1 MQSSAAT
8 PQAYLAAL
16 PDERRAILTAVRDVI
31 LANLDPQY
39 AELMQYGMLSY
50 VIPHSIYPVGYH
62 CDAKQPVPF
71 AAIASQKNH
80 IFLYLMGLYV
90 GCAGTDETNDATWFR
105 EAWAVSGKKQ
115 LDMGKACVRF
125 KKIDDVPLD
134 VVGEAIRRMPTQRYL
149 ALYKATLAK

>member
-80 IFLYLMGLYV
+80 ISLYLMGLYV

-105 EAWAVSGKKQ
+105 EAWTASGKKQ
-115 LDMGKACVRF
+115 LDMGKACVRV